1 MLPTEQPCSS
11 VRRGERPQCVG
22 ELLKK
27 SILPSPTSECWLIE
41 AAVAWS
47 RTYHPRRRAPAPR
60 GTATQSRRGNRTK
73 HTGRWGPVHGRAVSD
88 P

>member
-1 MLPTEQPCSS
+1 MLPTEQPCSF

-22 ELLKK
+22 ELSKK
-27 SILPSPTSECWLIE
+27 KYLTEPDIGMLAHRNCEHVVTYLSSQ
-41 AAVAWS
+41 AA
-47 RTYHPRRRAPAPR
+47 RASAAP
-60 GTATQSRRGNRTK
+60 TATQSRRGNTN

>member
-22 ELLKK
+22 ELSKK
-27 SILPSPTSECWLIE
+27 KYLTEPDIGMLECVVTYLSSQAARASAARYRDSE
-41 AAVAWS
+41 
-47 RTYHPRRRAPAPR
+47 PARQHEP
-60 GTATQSRRGNRTK
+60 Q
-73 HTGRWGPVHGRAVSD
+73 GRWGPVHGRAVSD